1 MNQNLQAVCEKLCE
15 RGFLAEVVPTPEDAR
30 NRILDLIGD
39 RSVGIAG
46 SATVRDL
53 GLYEALTARGNTV
66 YWHWKVEKPQ
76 VEATRIAAI
85 GADVYLCSTNAVTE
99 DGRLVN
105 IDGTGNRLAG
115 MIYGPKTVIL
125 TVGRNKLV
133 KDFDEAIARIKRDAC
148 GPNARRQNFKTP
160 CSIDNVCRDCRP
172 PVRMCNVTAI
182 TEYPSRR
189 HEAYR
194 IILPRAPLFSE
205 AGRCL

>member
-1 MNQNLQAVCEKLCE
+1 MNAELEAVKNRLCK
-15 RGFLAEVVPTPEDAR
+15 RGFLAEVVDTPEEAKQ
-30 NRILDLIGD
+30 RILEYIGD

-76 VEATRIAAI
+76 VEETRIAAI
-85 GADVYLCSTNAVTE
+85 AADVYLCSTNAVTE

-125 TVGRNKLV
+125 AVGKNKLA
-133 KDFDEAIARIKRDAC
+133 KDYDDAIARIKRDAC
-148 GPNARRQNFKTP
+148 PGNARRQGFQTP
-160 CSIDNVCRDCRP
+160 CALTGKCLDCRP
-172 PVRMCNVTAI
+172 PARMCNVTAI

-189 HEAYR
+189 HKEYR
-194 IILPRAPLFSE
+194 IILIDENMGL
-205 AGRCL
+205 

>member
-1 MNQNLQAVCEKLCE
+1 MNTELEAVAKRLCE
-15 RGFLAEVVPTPEDAR
+15 RGFLAEVVGTPEEAKQK
-30 NRILDLIGD
+30 ILEYIGD

-53 GLYEALTARGNTV
+53 GLYDALTERGNTV

-76 VEATRIAAI
+76 VEQTRINAI

-125 TVGRNKLV
+125 AVGKNKLV
-133 KDFDEAIARIKRDAC
+133 KDYEEAIARIKPADRTRAVRASKR
-148 GPNARRQNFKTP
+148 PARSTTSAATAARRYACATSP
-160 CSIDNVCRDCRP
+160 RSPSIRRG
-172 PVRMCNVTAI
+172 AI
-182 TEYPSRR
+182 RR
-189 HEAYR
+189 FAS
-194 IILPRAPLFSE
+194 F
-205 AGRCL
+205 